1 LHEIRNAPDTDLDR
15 LSRFAALSQLSSPE
29 LRLLAGGLAPSD
41 FRRYDIILNEA
52 ALASEAHILLRGVA
66 RITCLSAHEDR
77 VTVALLAP
85 GPIPEFPSHLISRS
99 NFQCEAYSDCRVGS
113 LGWADFNRILLNSS
127 ASAFKTF
134 HENDLKLW
142 YRLLLRSSSFFNLG
156 LHERVGMTL
165 LELCSDFGIED
176 ARGTLLGVSFS
187 HQDIASLV
195 GASRPRVTEHLAQF
209 EREHFLIRDGRRLVV
224 CADKLD
230 ASMGVHSH
238 SERDMR
244 DRWANTLPKQ
254 NRAHAKA

>member
-1 LHEIRNAPDTDLDR
+1 LQEIRNARDADLNS
-15 LSRFAALSQLSSPE
+15 LSQFAALSQLSSPE
-29 LRLLAGGLAPSD
+29 LRLLADGLARTD
-41 FRRYDIILNEA
+41 FRRYEMILDEA
-52 ALASEAHILLRGVA
+52 ALATEANILLRGVA
-66 RITCLSAHEDR
+66 RITCLSAQGDR

-85 GPIPEFPSHLISRS
+85 GPIPEFPSHVISRS

-113 LGWADFNRILLNSS
+113 LRWADFNRILLKSS
-127 ASAFKTF
+127 ELALKAF

-209 EREHFLIRDGRRLVV
+209 EREHFLIRQGRRLIV
-224 CADKLD
+224 CAKKLD
-230 ASMGVHSH
+230 ESMSMHSQT
-238 SERDMR
+238 SAIPR
-244 DRWANTLPKQ
+244 TIC
-254 NRAHAKA
+254 